1 MLQSLLKELQIEKDI
16 AKKKLLLQQII
27 AYYTENG
34 QFEQIKK
41 YASDAVALFS
51 EKERKTEE
59 YAVFLD
65 SLAYAYFH
73 LGDNTQAVTLF
84 YEMEKLGE
92 TLQKP
97 YYIVHANRYLG
108 TIYSYMKNYKDAEK
122 KLRLA
127 QTKAEKYGLKNELA
141 STYNSFFMFYRS
153 QKMHDISLEMLK
165 KGLAIAE
172 EIKDERLI
180 SIFYSNIGLHYKLV
194 ENYKK
199 ALSYYKK
206 SLVIKKKTKNNH
218 ALSVSYYNIASIYE
232 KIENYDKAEHFYELA
247 YTLAEKAQ
255 NNSIL
260 FSIYERA
267 SEFYEKRGNIQKS
280 IEFYKKRLE
289 MTIKNYDMEQAR
301 MLADIETKHELE
313 KKEKE
318 SEIYRLKNIELAQAY
333 QKIELQNEE
342 LQKVL
347 QSKDAILRIVSHDL
361 KNSVGT
367 VQSVIDL
374 LRSYEIDDESL
385 KKCFSIIEHAS
396 TQSIT
401 LVNDILQEAAIS
413 GDSFALS
420 LEKTSVHDFFTSY
433 DDVLFVE
440 ARRKE
445 IIVNTDYDGE
455 TCIVMLDI
463 QRFLQVMI
471 NIVSNAVKF
480 TNRGGE
486 ITLCVEKKDSHV
498 DITVCDNGVGIA
510 EKDLPF
516 VFETFSRTRKRGTE
530 NEPTTG
536 LGLSIVKRLVEL
548 HNGEIS
554 IESKINK
561 GTKVTVSLPAIS

>member
-1 MLQSLLKELQIEKDI
+1 MLQSLLKELSSARDDVQ
-16 AKKKLLLQQII
+16 KKLLLKQII
-27 AYYTENG
+27 SHYTDIG
-34 QFEQIKK
+34 QFEEIKK
-41 YASDAVALFS
+41 YAGDAVALFDNN
-51 EKERKTEE
+51 ERDCEA
-59 YAVFLD
+59 YAEFLD
-65 SLAYAYFH
+65 SLAYALFH
-73 LGDNTQAVTLF
+73 LGENTQAVTLF

-92 TLQKP
+92 TLKKP

-108 TIYSYMKNYKDAEK
+108 TIYAYMKNYKDAEK
-122 KLRLA
+122 KLHFARA
-127 QTKAEKYGLKNELA
+127 KAEKYGIKNELA
-141 STYNSFFMFYRS
+141 SIYNSYFMLYRQ
-153 QKMHDISLEMLK
+153 QKMHDISLEMLQ
-165 KGLAIAE
+165 KGLVIAE
-172 EIKDERLI
+172 EINDERLI

-199 ALSYYKK
+199 SLSYYKK

-232 KIENYDKAEHFYELA
+232 KMENVEKAEHYYDLA
-247 YTLAEKAQ
+247 CTLAEKTQ

-260 FSIYERA
+260 YSIYERA
-267 SEFYEKRGNIQKS
+267 SEFFENRGNIQKA
-280 IEFYKKRLE
+280 IQFYKKRLDL
-289 MTIKNYDMEQAR
+289 TIKNYDMEQAR

-318 SEIYRLKNIELAQAY
+318 AEIYRLKNIELAQAY

-385 KKCFSIIEHAS
+385 KKCFTIIEHAS

-413 GDSFALS
+413 TDSFALS
-420 LEKTSVHDFFTSY
+420 LEKVSMHDFFSSY

-445 IIVNTDYDGE
+445 IVVHTDYNGDN
-455 TCIVMLDI
+455 CIVMLDS

-471 NIVSNAVKF
+471 NIISNAVKF

-486 ITLCVEKKDSHV
+486 VTLSVEKKEDRV
-498 DITVCDNGVGIA
+498 YITVCDSGIGIP
-510 EKDLPF
+510 EKDLPY
-516 VFETFSRTRKRGTE
+516 VFETFSRTRKKGTE

-548 HNGEIS
+548 HNGTIT
-554 IESKINK
+554 IQSKLNE
-561 GTKVTVSLPAIS
+561 GTEVLLSLPAI